1 MTGSLEN
8 ERLELLTL
16 MLFKIQILN
25 LHLECLTLKMKV
37 HSPLEL
43 QEFYTLHPRG
53 MESSD
58 QVLFAEDKCN
68 NDFD

>member
-1 MTGSLEN
+1 MTGSLEI

-16 MLFKIQILN
+16 MFKIQILS
-25 LHLECLTLKMKV
+25 LDLECLTLKIKV
-37 HSPLEL
+37 HSPLKL
-43 QEFYTLHPRG
+43 QEFYTLHPRR

-58 QVLFAEDKCN
+58 QLLLAEDKCN